1 MSKTLAV
8 LPPALLWA
16 ASQCVS
22 THFIKGPICCIDVR
36 KVGSN
41 IRIVS
46 TDGHRLFRVM
56 FPESSSFYI
65 KEKQTEPLLLNPKA
79 FAKLPKGH
87 VKAVLNEAVLND
99 GGVCDFYNHSGL
111 RKNSEI
117 WSLPPYGEDVQPY
130 PEVDKLI
137 PADAELTCDPKKF
150 VAFNAAYMADGC
162 RIAERLTFRNNAI
175 CLYTTNNNLRPC
187 ILRAQLDPS
196 ILLADSTIGEIYITY
211 LIMPIQ
217 LRFPS

>member
-1 MSKTLAV
+1 MSDILAV

-16 ASQCVS
+16 ASLCVS
-22 THFIKGPICCIDVR
+22 PDPVKGPICWIDVR

-46 TDGHRLFRVM
+46 TDGHRLFSVM

-65 KEKQTEPLLLNPKA
+65 KEEQTEPLLLNPRA

-87 VKAVLNEAVLND
+87 VTAVLND
-99 GGVCDFYNHSGL
+99 DGICDFHNLTGL

-117 WSLPPYGEDVQPY
+117 WKPSYGKGENAQPY

-137 PADAELTCDPKKF
+137 PSDAELTCDPQEF
-150 VAFNAAYMADGC
+150 VAFNAAYLATGC
-162 RIAERLTFRNNAI
+162 QIAERLTFSNNVI
-175 CLYTTNNNLRPC
+175 RLYTTKDSLRPC
-187 ILRAQLDPS
+187 ILRTQVDPS
-196 ILLADSTIGEIYITY
+196 ILLADSTIGEIWITY
-211 LIMPIQ
+211 LIMPVQ
-217 LRFPS
+217 LRR